1 MEEVIQFFET
11 HHKVESMLWDV
22 MLQVNAVYGHK
33 ISPFAWHILPPLLNF
48 WCVQQIFLLI
58 FIFQFLHPS
67 LYVRYILSYEKQKEM
82 LNCWTCFLELF
93 SLCYMST
100 CFIFLLS
107 YHCACMFCSL
117 MKGWIVWEASYMVFF
132 FPYNALNLET
142 WQVFAI
148 AIFSSNFAFDLFYL
162 YAE

>member
-22 MLQVNAVYGHK
+22 MLQVNAVYGNK
-33 ISPFAWHILPPLLNF
+33 ISPFAWHILPQLLNF
-48 WCVQQIFLLI
+48 WCVQQIFLLL
-58 FIFQFLHPS
+58 FMFQFLHPS

-93 SLCYMST
+93 S
-100 CFIFLLS
+100 F
-107 YHCACMFCSL
+107 CAI
-117 MKGWIVWEASYMVFF
+117 WAPASYVCYPTTVLECFVVWWRVELYGRHLTWCF
-132 FPYNALNLET
+132 FPYNDLNLET
-142 WQVFAI
+142 WRVFAV
-148 AIFSSNFAFDLFYL
+148 AIFSSNFVFDLFYL

>member
-1 MEEVIQFFET
+1 MQGFYRNHMEEVIQFFET

-33 ISPFAWHILPPLLNF
+33 ISPFAWHILPQILNF
-48 WCVQQIFLLI
+48 WCIQQIFLLL
-58 FIFQFLHPS
+58 FMFQFLHPS

-93 SLCYMST
+93 SLCYMRT

-117 MKGWIVWEASYMVFF
+117 VKGVELYGRH
-132 FPYNALNLET
+132 ALNLEA
-142 WQVFAI
+142 WRVFAI

>member
-1 MEEVIQFFET
+1 MQGFYRNHMEEVIQFFET

-33 ISPFAWHILPPLLNF
+33 ISPFAWHILPQILNF
-48 WCVQQIFLLI
+48 WCIQQIFLLLLM
-58 FIFQFLHPS
+58 FQFLHPS

-117 MKGWIVWEASYMVFF
+117 MKGVELYGRHALKLEA
-132 FPYNALNLET
+132 
-142 WQVFAI
+142 WRVFAI